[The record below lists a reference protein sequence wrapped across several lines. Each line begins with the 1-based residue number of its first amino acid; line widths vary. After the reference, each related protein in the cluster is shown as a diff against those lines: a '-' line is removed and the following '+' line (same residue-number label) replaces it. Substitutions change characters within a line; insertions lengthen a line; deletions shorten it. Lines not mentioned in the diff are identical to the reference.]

1 MLRHT
6 LISARLLLASL
17 LLAFALLGGL
27 AAASA
32 PAAAQVAPVMQDL
45 PLGKED
51 APVTVI
57 EYASLTCPHCADFM
71 NNAFDQ
77 IKTAYID
84 TGKVK
89 WIYRDFPLDQVAL
102 RAAMLARCAGPDR
115 YYAFVETLFKQ
126 QKVWVQQKDPL
137 QGIAAVGRLGGITQ
151 EQFDACMKN
160 KDVENAALQ
169 NELDAQKQFG
179 VDSTPTFIINGTKH
193 AGELSL
199 ADFSALVDPLLAK
212 AGN

>member
-1 MLRHT
+1 MIRP
-6 LISARLLLASL
+6 ALLLASL
-17 LLAFALLGGL
+17 LLAGL
-27 AAASA
+27 VAVSL
-32 PAAAQVAPVMQDL
+32 PAAAQVPPVMQDL
-45 PLGKED
+45 PLGKAD

-71 NNAFDQ
+71 NNVFDP

-115 YYAFVETLFKQ
+115 YYAFIETLFKQ
-126 QKVWVQQKDPL
+126 QKVWIMQKDPV
-137 QGIAAVGRLGGITQ
+137 QGIASVGRLGGITAD
-151 EQFDACMKN
+151 QFDACMKN

-169 NELDAQKQFG
+169 NELDAEKQFG
-179 VDSTPTFIINGTKH
+179 VDSTPSFIINGTKH

-199 ADFSALVDPLLAK
+199 ADFSGLVDPLLAK

>member
-1 MLRHT
+1 MTRSP
-6 LISARLLLASL
+6 LILACLLLAY
-17 LLAFALLGGL
+17 AVAG
-27 AAASA
+27 SA
-32 PAAAQVAPVMQDL
+32 PAAAQAAPVMQDL

-71 NNAFDQ
+71 NNTFPQ
-77 IKTAYID
+77 IKSAYID

-89 WIYRDFPLDQVAL
+89 WVYRDFPLDQVAL

-115 YYAFVETLFKQ
+115 YYAFIETLFSQ
-126 QKVWVQQKDPL
+126 QKVWVAQKDPL

>member
-1 MLRHT
+1 MIRSP
-6 LISARLLLASL
+6 LILACLLLAYAVAGSV
-17 LLAFALLGGL
+17 
-27 AAASA
+27 
-32 PAAAQVAPVMQDL
+32 PAAAQAVSPVMQDL
-45 PLGKED
+45 PLGKDD

-71 NNAFDQ
+71 NNTFPQ
-77 IKTAYID
+77 IKSAYID

-115 YYAFVETLFKQ
+115 YYAFIETLFRQ
-126 QKVWVQQKDPL
+126 QKIWVAQKDPL
-137 QGIAAVGRLGGITQ
+137 QGIAAVGRLGGISAD
-151 EQFDACMKN
+151 QFDACMKN
-160 KDVENAALQ
+160 KAVEDAALQ

-179 VDSTPTFIINGTKH
+179 VDSTPTFLINGTKH

-199 ADFSALVDPLLAK
+199 AEFSALVDPLLAK
-212 AGN
+212 SSN

>member
-1 MLRHT
+1 MIRSP
-6 LISARLLLASL
+6 LILACLLLAYAVAGSV
-17 LLAFALLGGL
+17 
-27 AAASA
+27 
-32 PAAAQVAPVMQDL
+32 PAAAQAVSPVMQDL
-45 PLGKED
+45 PLGKDD

-71 NNAFDQ
+71 NNTFPQ
-77 IKTAYID
+77 IKSAYID

-115 YYAFVETLFKQ
+115 YYAFIETLFRQ
-126 QKVWVQQKDPL
+126 QKVWVAQKDPL
-137 QGIAAVGRLGGITQ
+137 QGIAAVGRLGGISA
-151 EQFDACMKN
+151 EQFGACMKN
-160 KDVENAALQ
+160 KPVEDAALQ
-169 NELDAQKQFG
+169 NELDAEKQFG
-179 VDSTPTFIINGTKH
+179 VDSTPSFIINGQKH

-212 AGN
+212 SSS

>member
-1 MLRHT
+1 MIRSP
-6 LISARLLLASL
+6 LILACLLLAYAVAGSV
-17 LLAFALLGGL
+17 
-27 AAASA
+27 
-32 PAAAQVAPVMQDL
+32 PAAAQAVSPVLQDL
-45 PLGKED
+45 PLGKDD

-71 NNAFDQ
+71 NNSFGR

-102 RAAMLARCAGPDR
+102 RAAMLARCAGPDH
-115 YYAFVETLFKQ
+115 YYAFIETLFRQ
-126 QKVWVQQKDPL
+126 QTVWIAQKDPL
-137 QGIAAVGRLGGITQ
+137 QGIAAVGRLGGISAD
-151 EQFDACMKN
+151 QFDACMKN

-179 VDSTPTFIINGTKH
+179 VDSTPTFLINGTKH

-199 ADFSALVDPLLAK
+199 AEFGALVDPLLAK
-212 AGN
+212 SSN